1 MNYQS
6 RDKDYA
12 IDAVMYSTLF
22 YLLSQKDVYERTQN
36 ILKFVKDRAII
47 HAIVFGIVYILIQKM
62 TKRM

>member
-1 MNYQS
+1 MKYQS

-22 YLLSQKDVYERTQN
+22 FLLSQKSLYERTQN
-36 ILKFVKDRAII
+36 MLKFVKDRVLI
-47 HAIVFGIVYILIQKM
+47 HAMIFGLVFLLIQKV

>member
-1 MNYQS
+1 MKYQS

-22 YLLSQKDVYERTQN
+22 YLLSQKSLYERTQTMLTF
-36 ILKFVKDRAII
+36 IKDRVLV
-47 HAIVFGIVYILIQKM
+47 HAMMFGLIFILIQKV